1 MTHDHPVQLEVRSPA
16 HFDRVQLVLRLV
28 LVILLAW
35 VGLSTGWLGIAFYL
49 LLPAAAAIAVSS
61 EGRDVYRQDFAPQLW
76 RVLRWVFELSA
87 YMMLLT
93 DRFPTADGELV
104 HADIRITGQPT
115 IGSALGRLVTSIPSA
130 LVLGVLGIG
139 STILTVIAVIV
150 VLAAAPMPGWILA
163 YQRGVLR
170 WQARLAAY
178 HASLVDEYP
187 PFALETVG
195 TEVGSAR
202 ALREASPRSEGTAR
216 SGRPH
221 GAA

>member
-1 MTHDHPVQLEVRSPA
+1 MRSDQARTPIHDHPVQLDVRSPA

-28 LVILLAW
+28 LVVLLAW
-35 VGLSTGWLGIAFYL
+35 VGLSTGWLGIALYL

-61 EGRDVYRQDFAPQLW
+61 ECRDVYRQDFAPQLW
-76 RVLRWVFELSA
+76 HILRWLFELSA
-87 YMMLLT
+87 YMMLVT

-104 HADIRITGQPT
+104 HAEVRITSEPT
-115 IGSALGRLVTSIPSA
+115 IGSALGRLLTSIPSA

-139 STILTVIAVIV
+139 SAILTVVAVIV
-150 VLAAAPMPGWILA
+150 VLVAAPMPGWILA

-187 PFALETVG
+187 PFSLETG
-195 TEVGSAR
+195 NT
-202 ALREASPRSEGTAR
+202 
-216 SGRPH
+216 H
-221 GAA
+221 GGPAAAAA